1 MGSMMVRGKS
11 RVMDLLPRVLRPRAE
26 QLSRD
31 VEMVLAGLRGER
43 APPWLARDG
52 ARYGAPLVP
61 NPRRNPGASALA
73 QILAVEVEA
82 PDAVS
87 LTLRWPEAF
96 PAPRPGQFIT
106 LELPDLGEGLR
117 RTYSISSD
125 CRAPERVSI
134 TVRRVANG
142 RASTWLNQEARA
154 GMELRVTRP
163 AGRFGE
169 ALETSE
175 GAVVMVA
182 GGSGITPM
190 MAMLRSG
197 LGDPG
202 SPRPVTLIYANRS
215 AESTIFGVELRAMA
229 AAPESPLRL
238 IEVLE
243 PSHGRLDAAC
253 FASLVDAHAELG
265 EAFQHRSTQVLV
277 CGPPPMMDGVVE
289 QLRGRGVDDE
299 QIHLEHFTAGRART
313 QPDPEPNPERGRA
326 WSVEFVEGPDGPA
339 TTVVVQPGQSLLDA
353 GLDANIDLPYSCA
366 MGGCGA
372 CMSTLE
378 RGSVAMDEPNCL
390 RPSERAAGRVLTC
403 VGRPTSPCRL
413 RITTGS

>member
-1 MGSMMVRGKS
+1 MVRGKS

-43 APPWLARDG
+43 VPPWLARDG
-52 ARYGAPLVP
+52 SRYGAPLVP
-61 NPRRNPGASALA
+61 RRSPDTSALA
-73 QILAVEVEA
+73 ALLAVEAET

-87 LTLRWPEAF
+87 LSLRWPEAF
-96 PAPRPGQFIT
+96 PTPRPGQFIT
-106 LELPDLGEGLR
+106 LELPAAAGEGLR
-117 RTYSISSD
+117 RNYSISSD
-125 CRAPERVSI
+125 CRAPGRVSI
-134 TVRRVANG
+134 TVRRVAKG
-142 RASTWLNQEARA
+142 RASAWLSQEARA
-154 GMELRVTRP
+154 GMELRVTR
-163 AGRFGE
+163 ATGRFGE
-169 ALETSE
+169 ALDASE

-202 SPRPVTLIYANRS
+202 ARRPVTLVYANRS
-215 AESTIFGVELRAMA
+215 AESTIFGAELRAMA

-253 FASLVDAHAELG
+253 FASMIDAHAELG
-265 EAFQHRSTQVLV
+265 EALAQASTQVLV
-277 CGPPPMMDGVVE
+277 CGPPPMMRGVVE
-289 QLRGRGVDDE
+289 QLRGRAVDE
-299 QIHLEHFTAGRART
+299 GRIHLEHFTLGRAQAEPRSK
-313 QPDPEPNPERGRA
+313 PERA
-326 WSVEFVEGPDGPA
+326 WSVEFVASPGQPA
-339 TTVVVQPGQSLLDA
+339 TAVVVQPGQTLLDA
-353 GLDANIDLPYSCA
+353 GLDAGLDLPYSCA

-372 CMSTLE
+372 CMLSLE
-378 RGSVAMDEPNCL
+378 GGSVAMDEPNCL
-390 RPSERAAGRVLTC
+390 RPRERTEGRVLAC

-413 RITTGS
+413 RVTADS

>member
-1 MGSMMVRGKS
+1 
-11 RVMDLLPRVLRPRAE
+11 MDLLPRVLRPRAE

-61 NPRRNPGASALA
+61 NPQRSHDARALA
-73 QILAVEVEA
+73 QILAVEIEA
-82 PDAVS
+82 SDAVS
-87 LTLRWPEAF
+87 LILRWPEAF

-106 LELPDLGEGLR
+106 LELPEVDEGLR

-142 RASTWLNQEARA
+142 RASTWLNREARA

-182 GGSGITPM
+182 GGSGITPL

-202 SPRPVTLIYANRS
+202 SPRAVTLIYANRS
-215 AESTIFGVELRAMA
+215 AESTIFGAELRAMA
-229 AAPESPLRL
+229 AAPESALRL

-253 FASLVDAHAELG
+253 FASLVDRHAALAEALG
-265 EAFQHRSTQVLV
+265 QRSTQVLV
-277 CGPPPMMDGVVE
+277 CGPPPMMGGVVE

-299 QIHLEHFTAGRART
+299 QIHLEHFTAGRTRA
-313 QPDPEPNPERGRA
+313 EPNPERGRA

-353 GLDANIDLPYSCA
+353 GLDANINLPYSCA

-378 RGSVAMDEPNCL
+378 EGSVAMDEPNCL
-390 RPSERAAGRVLTC
+390 RPRERAEGRVLTC